1 MFWHTLTR
9 KRYASLCLSNA
20 LVWWKV
26 AEKRRHHTFSARRFF
41 IPFCYLSKNLK
52 QKTPSQTKHR
62 RYAHCCY
69 SLLMPKSHTRTG
81 DNEKRRYHIY
91 IKKWLKSNIKN
102 AIKTNSSKYSHC
114 VHTNMRVY
122 VILVLPSFVY
132 FSHIWHTH
140 NANCFKQNLQWTA
153 KTQWSTKPS
162 RISSLILS
170 AIREL
175 QWYASI
181 PNTHNKQKSLLKK
194 SLWTPEEKKTH
205 ETSCNSRGKRIR
217 ENDWE
222 KRSTTKCN
230 VEIKPKASDCL
241 THFRTYVGKRALG
254 W

>member
-26 AEKRRHHTFSARRFF
+26 AEKRRHHTFSARLFLSRFA
-41 IPFCYLSKNLK
+41 ICQKLWSK
-52 QKTPSQTKHR
+52 KTRSQTKHC

-81 DNEKRRYHIY
+81 DNEKKTISYIY

-114 VHTNMRVY
+114 VHTKM
-122 VILVLPSFVY
+122 LVLPSFAY

-194 SLWTPEEKKTH
+194 SLWTPAEKKP
-205 ETSCNSRGKRIR
+205 
-217 ENDWE
+217 W
-222 KRSTTKCN
+222 TK
-230 VEIKPKASDCL
+230 L
-241 THFRTYVGKRALG
+241 
-254 W
+254 